1 MNNQN
6 GQETPKPEE
15 QTADPAPEMHEEEQ
29 PEEMPSETAPSQETP
44 SSAQNELPRGLLAQ
58 VKRIG
63 APIPRKYDELKTFII
78 ECKRVL
84 RVTKKPSRDEFKTI
98 VKISAVGMAAIGLLG
113 FVIFAAKELL
123 F

>member
-1 MNNQN
+1 
-6 GQETPKPEE
+6 
-15 QTADPAPEMHEEEQ
+15 
-29 PEEMPSETAPSQETP
+29 MPSETAPSQETP